1 MRLNVGLATLGPP
14 YKRPILRHRSRLFDK
29 LSGLLRPSRELDSMA
44 MIARFPPMRWLA
56 LAAGLGMVVALASP
70 ASAQQPGDKAQQ
82 PADKDWAQPPKELPR
97 AERGEP
103 TYNLDTLFAALK
115 IAPDEASAKAI
126 EQRIWA
132 LWMNSGSDTCTLLM
146 TRVKVATDAKD
157 YDLALK
163 LLNAIVEINPDYVEA
178 WNQRATIHYLKHDF
192 GHAIADLRE
201 VLVREPRHFGALS
214 GLGMMLQEI
223 GDDKDALTVYRKALA
238 IDPHLEHIP
247 EVVKTLAEKV
257 EGREI

>member
-1 MRLNVGLATLGPP
+1 
-14 YKRPILRHRSRLFDK
+14 
-29 LSGLLRPSRELDSMA
+29 MA
-44 MIARFPPMRWLA
+44 MIGRFPSARWLV
-56 LAAGLGMVVALASP
+56 LAFGCAIAAALASP
-70 ASAQQPGDKAQQ
+70 AAAQQPPDKGWVQS
-82 PADKDWAQPPKELPR
+82 PKELPQTG
-97 AERGEP
+97 RGEP

-132 LWMNSGSDTCTLLM
+132 LWMSAGSDTCSLLM

-163 LLNAIVEINPDYVEA
+163 LLDAVVEIKPGYVEA
-178 WNQRATIHYLKHDF
+178 WNQRATIYYLKHDF

-214 GLGMMLQEI
+214 GLGMMLQEL
-223 GDDKDALTVYRKALA
+223 GDDKDALAAYREALA
-238 IDPHLEHIP
+238 VDPHLEHIP
-247 EVVKTLAEKV
+247 DVVKTLTEKV